1 MCIECRLRVPVR
13 VGYVRCTYFV
23 NKPLNN
29 DQYHRAHNSHS
40 TRTQHMHKEKMMAR
54 RDVSDPSSS
63 STFRP
68 HGRPSAPQRP
78 MLAAWR
84 PSPLPLAESPL
95 PRQRPPWRLQCAR
108 AARRLAS
115 RCPTGRPGRHRIRR
129 SSPPPCAASSSFR
142 PRRHRRGTP
151 RAYIFHGGSGC
162 DSDCGSGGGLVM
174 ATAQNRWQKQCHG
187 PSHRHKR
194 RVDVEVGV

>member
-1 MCIECRLRVPVR
+1 MPEAVVCRRDDAAFFFRKARRDPMRMHPVRRLAVISRAPPFGLSLAELTCAGRPHMQGRCAADDHVKLCRLVLCIYNIPTSTVDVMCIECRLRVPVR

-68 HGRPSAPQRP
+68 HGRPSAPLRP

-95 PRQRPPWRLQCAR
+95 PRQRPPWRLQCA
-108 AARRLAS
+108 
-115 RCPTGRPGRHRIRR
+115 
-129 SSPPPCAASSSFR
+129 
-142 PRRHRRGTP
+142 
-151 RAYIFHGGSGC
+151 
-162 DSDCGSGGGLVM
+162 
-174 ATAQNRWQKQCHG
+174 
-187 PSHRHKR
+187 
-194 RVDVEVGV
+194 